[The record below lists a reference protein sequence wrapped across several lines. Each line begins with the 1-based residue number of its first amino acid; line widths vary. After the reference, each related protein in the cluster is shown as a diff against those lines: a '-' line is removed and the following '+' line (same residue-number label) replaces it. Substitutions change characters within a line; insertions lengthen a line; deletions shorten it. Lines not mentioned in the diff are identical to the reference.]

1 MIALTAIAVG
11 WPWWALTKLLR
22 TMNAVQRDEIA
33 RIADSVWV
41 RTGAGGVRGTGRS
54 CVRTI
59 DEAVRRGVALTAT
72 CCSPCLSC
80 PSRTSPSS
88 YPFAGRDSHP
98 LERIEDVT
106 ADGADLFLGLRQ
118 GFGHHRLV
126 QTLSAQIRGKH

>member
-1 MIALTAIAVG
+1 VPACRTKKRQWVIALTAIAVG

-88 YPFAGRDSHP
+88 RRSIWRRP
-98 LERIEDVT
+98 LRPMKWV
-106 ADGADLFLGLRQ
+106 
-118 GFGHHRLV
+118 
-126 QTLSAQIRGKH
+126 LSMETIPSNGCETIARSAAPKA